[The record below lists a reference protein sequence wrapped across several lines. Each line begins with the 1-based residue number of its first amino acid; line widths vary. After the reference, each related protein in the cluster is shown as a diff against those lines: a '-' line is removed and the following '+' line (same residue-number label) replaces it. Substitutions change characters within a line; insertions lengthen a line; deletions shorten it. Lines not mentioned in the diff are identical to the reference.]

1 MIRIAAIKMSRGS
14 RQRERKLRL
23 AIMPTTS
30 TTTPRRRLRWHSAR
44 CGAVDTGADRRASI
58 WILGV
63 AFFTFL
69 ALMWHPLLALLL
81 IICAVAFR
89 MTTRRRICDVC
100 GYDGREDTRPG
111 FRLDLQREDTH
122 DERRSPG

>member
-1 MIRIAAIKMSRGS
+1 MSTNTVRS
-14 RQRERKLRL
+14 RQPGQRQQ
-23 AIMPTTS
+23 A
-30 TTTPRRRLRWHSAR
+30 RWECAR
-44 CGAVDTGADRRASI
+44 CGAVDTGADRRASV
-58 WILGV
+58 WIVGV

-69 ALMWHPLLALLL
+69 ALTWHPLLALLL

-111 FRLDLQREDTH
+111 FRLDPQHEDAP
-122 DERRSPG
+122 DERRSPR